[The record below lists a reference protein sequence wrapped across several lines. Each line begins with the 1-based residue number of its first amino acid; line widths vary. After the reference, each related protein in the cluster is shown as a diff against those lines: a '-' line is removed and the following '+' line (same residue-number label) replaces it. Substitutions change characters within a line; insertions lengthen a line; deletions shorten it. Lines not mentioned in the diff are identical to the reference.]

1 MPKRHYVLA
10 IASFLLIPAISVSGL
25 MLFNAIHP
33 EAAPGHAN
41 IGRNDWLS
49 SFLVATLLVSMGLW
63 FLTCFFLLKSKEQ
76 PNDWLP
82 LALLGP
88 FGLIGLTLLGDKAPA
103 QGDWYQQSIPTLKIP
118 LRIAYELCLFAFVW
132 AAAYQTMVFKRDLM
146 IMYQAAVTGTST
158 AQIVRQQSASGGMWA
173 FGEGLEILY
182 LVVLFYLLWPVCF
195 NVVRRQF
202 KPRAASE
209 SRR

>member
-1 MPKRHYVLA
+1 MLKRHYVLA
-10 IASFLLIPAISVSGL
+10 IVSFLLIPAISVSGL
-25 MLFNAIHP
+25 MLFSAIYP
-33 EAAPGHAN
+33 EAAAGHSN
-41 IGRNDWLS
+41 QGRNDWLL
-49 SFLVATLLVSMGLW
+49 SFLVATLVVSMGLW

-76 PNDWLP
+76 SCEWLP

-88 FGLIGLTLLGDKAPA
+88 FGFIALTMLGDKTPEH
-103 QGDWYQQSIPTLKIP
+103 GDLYQNFVRKLNITL
-118 LRIAYELCLFAFVW
+118 RVAYELCLFVLVW
-132 AAAYQTMVFKRDLM
+132 VGAYQTMVFKRDLV

-158 AQIVRQQSASGGMWA
+158 AQIVRQQNASSGMWA

-202 KPRAASE
+202 KFRAASE
-209 SRR
+209 RA